1 MKIEFHGTRGS
12 IPTPSRRTQK
22 FGGNTACIEVRT
34 RSNDLIVLDAGT
46 GIRRLGVNILQG
58 DQAAIELMQAVEFT
72 LESLAMDE
80 HLERSEGLRALEGSK
95 PYKKEIHLFLSHFHW
110 DHIQGWPFFV
120 PAYVPLFNIS
130 IYGHLKA
137 DHRLFDVINGQQNLT
152 YFPVY
157 LDIMQSKKNFIELA
171 EDTVCVGDTTV
182 TSRFLNHPQGCLGYR
197 ITSGEMTVAYCT
209 DNEHPADGSINPNV
223 LELAD
228 GADIFIYDTQYTPEE
243 YKTKPGW
250 GHSTYEEGVRIAR
263 EAGAGKLVLW
273 HHDPEHDDKF
283 MEDLER
289 KARDLFP
296 NTMAAYEGLVITDFP
311 CEPTESPAGDEA
323 EATAAAQAPDMHITP
338 AAAVI
343 NPGATF
349 LSLADPGFLARFG
362 KALDQGL
369 PPVDFDCAAVDF
381 TSRHGLS
388 ALADLTGALQRRG
401 VPISFSSMPD
411 PVARMLHHTRFNL
424 IASMQYTPP
433 KY

>member
-1 MKIEFHGTRGS
+1 LKIEFHGTRGS

-22 FGGNTACIEVRT
+22 FGGNTSCIEVRT

-58 DQAAIELMQAVEFT
+58 DQAARELMQAVEFT
-72 LESLAMDE
+72 LSSMDFDE

-120 PAYVPLFNIS
+120 PAYVPLFTIN
-130 IYGHLKA
+130 IYGQLKA

-157 LDIMQSKKNFIELA
+157 LDIMASKKNFIELG

-182 TSRFLNHPQGCLGYR
+182 TSRILNHPQGCLGYR

-209 DNEHPADGSINPNV
+209 DNEHPQDGGINPNI

-243 YKTKPGW
+243 YKEKPGW
-250 GHSTYEEGVRIAR
+250 GHSTYEEGIRIAR

-283 MEDLER
+283 IEDLEH
-289 KARDLFP
+289 KARDQFP

-311 CEPTESPAGDEA
+311 CEPTESPEDDEA
-323 EATAAAQAPDMHITP
+323 EARAAAAPPDIQIAGGSAT
-338 AAAVI
+338 I
-343 NPGATF
+343 NAGATF
-349 LSLADPGFLARFG
+349 LTLSDPGFLAHFG
-362 KALDQGL
+362 NSLKTGL
-369 PPVDFDCAAVDF
+369 AQVTFDCSNVTH
-381 TSRHGLS
+381 TSRHGLA
-388 ALADLTGALQRRG
+388 ALADLTKNLQHRNT
-401 VPISFSSMPD
+401 PITFTNLSD

-424 IASMQYTPP
+424 VADMEYNLPSY
-433 KY
+433 